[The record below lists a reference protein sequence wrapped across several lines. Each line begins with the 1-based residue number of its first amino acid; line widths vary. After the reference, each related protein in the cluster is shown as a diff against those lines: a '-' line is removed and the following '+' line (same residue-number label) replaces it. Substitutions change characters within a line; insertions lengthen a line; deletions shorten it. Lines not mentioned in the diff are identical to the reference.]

1 MRCHPSPAIFPVLMA
16 LVLVTS
22 PLSPLSAT
30 TLTVD
35 AQPGYTAGVRVVG
48 VAPIDCTRQLD
59 CTEIEKKVAQALRGK
74 TGWRVIGAEEVAE
87 EMDPWGDRELLP
99 GNVAALAQDLGADAI
114 LTIALLPAGSA
125 KGFEPRWSPLNPKGL
140 SFHKSLLGKK
150 EAVQVHLLS
159 AETGEVLLEGTAVGK
174 ALAGKSTRRTLRE
187 LIALIEKAFG
197 E

>member
-1 MRCHPSPAIFPVLMA
+1 MGFHSSTVILPALTA
-16 LVLVTS
+16 LVVGTFS
-22 PLSPLSAT
+22 PLALTAT

-48 VAPIDCTRQLD
+48 VAPIDCVGKLD
-59 CTEIEKKVAQALRGK
+59 CTEIEEKIAEALRDK
-74 TGWRVIGAEEVAE
+74 TGWRVIGAEDVDEA
-87 EMDPWGDRELLP
+87 MDPWGDRELLP

-114 LTIALLPAGSA
+114 FTISLLPAGSA
-125 KGFEPRWSPLNPKGL
+125 RGFEPRWSPLNPKGL

-174 ALAGKSTRRTLRE
+174 SVAGKSTRRTVRE